1 LGFSGCNGFD
11 FEEKMNQLSS
21 HRLFPLAALLLGVL
35 VLVGLAQTVRFR
47 IDLTEEKRYSLHPS
61 TLKLLEGIDRPLHVD
76 ILLTG
81 EDLPGGMRRLQKSIE
96 ETVRTFNAYSAEP
109 ITVSYFDPLEVTD
122 SLKENFIYTL
132 ADYGI
137 RPTNLFVNQA
147 TGQQEQL
154 IFPGILVSDDTYETG
169 ALILKGER
177 GMSAEQTLNASIEN
191 LEFELAQAIQKLLYP
206 QKSALAMIIG
216 HGELAEDDGFGMVEA
231 LTGRYE
237 VFKVPLEQA
246 KKVEDLSSFA
256 AVFILGPD
264 STYSERELFL
274 LDQYVMRGGNLIVAS
289 EGAGFDLRQLTGA
302 GALALP
308 QENSLDRLLFR
319 YGIRVNKDLIQDL
332 DFGVLPVL
340 GGNFGNQE
348 QLVPLPWPYYFQAG
362 RMYPHPITKG
372 LDQVSFRYSS
382 SLDTVK
388 ADGVRKTPLLF
399 SSERSRIVPLPHLI
413 TLGVFQEPPLESEFE
428 LQYLPL
434 AYLLEGEFTSLFK
447 NRFVPEE
454 FATSQLKNSGNGK
467 VIVVGDASLFQSQL
481 NPSNQEPLP
490 LGEDPL
496 AQATF
501 ANKQFLENM
510 VQYLTDPTGIIATR
524 TKVLQIRPL
533 DKVKVAEEKSMWQ
546 LINVGAPVL
555 FLVLMGGV
563 IGLLRVKRFSRRA

>member
-1 LGFSGCNGFD
+1 
-11 FEEKMNQLSS
+11 MNQLLS
-21 HRLFPLAALLLGVL
+21 HRLFPLAALLLGIL
-35 VLVGLAQTVRFR
+35 VLAGLALTVRFR

-61 TLKLLEGIDRPLHVD
+61 TLQLLEGIDRPLHVD

-81 EDLPGGMRRLQKSIE
+81 EQLPGGMRRLQKSIE
-96 ETVRTFNAYSAEP
+96 ETVRTFNAYSAEN

-122 SLKENFIYTL
+122 SLKEEFIYTL

-137 RPTNLFVNQA
+137 RPTNLFVNKA

-154 IFPGILVSDDTYETG
+154 IFPGILVSEDTYETG

-191 LEFELAQAIQKLLYP
+191 LEFEIAQAIQKLLYP
-206 QKSALAMIIG
+206 QKTALAMIIG

-231 LTGRYE
+231 LNGRYE
-237 VFKVPLEQA
+237 LFKVPMEQA

-264 STYSERELFL
+264 STFSDRELFL
-274 LDQYVMRGGNLIVAS
+274 LDQYVMVGGNLVVAA
-289 EGAGFDLRQLTGA
+289 EGASLDLSQLAGQ

-332 DFGVLPVL
+332 NFGVIPVM

-348 QLVPLPWPYYFQAG
+348 QLVPLPWPYHFQAG
-362 RMYPHPITKG
+362 RMFSHPITKG
-372 LDQVSFRYSS
+372 LDQVNFRYSS

-388 ADGVRKTPLLF
+388 ADGVKKTPLLF
-399 SSERSRIVPLPHLI
+399 SSDRSRILPLPHLI
-413 TLGVFQEPPLESEFE
+413 SLTAFQEPPLESEFA
-428 LQYLPL
+428 LQNLPL

-454 FATSQLKNSGNGK
+454 FAGITVKNSGKGK
-467 VIVVGDASLFQSQL
+467 VLVLGDASVFQSQINL
-481 NPSNQEPLP
+481 SNQEPLP
-490 LGEDPL
+490 LGEDPM
-496 AQATF
+496 AQTTY
-501 ANKQFLENM
+501 ANKQFLENIL
-510 VQYLTDPTGIIATR
+510 QYLTDSEGIIATR

-533 DKVKVAEEKSMWQ
+533 NKVKVAEEKQMWQ
-546 LINVGAPVL
+546 LINLGIPVL
-555 FLVLMGGV
+555 FLGLMGGL
-563 IGLLRVKRFSRRA
+563 IGLLRVKRFSRKG

>member
-1 LGFSGCNGFD
+1 
-11 FEEKMNQLSS
+11 MNQLIS
-21 HRLFPLAALLLGVL
+21 HRLFPLAALLLGIL
-35 VLVGLAQTVRFR
+35 VLVGLAQTIRFR

-81 EDLPGGMRRLQKSIE
+81 EQLPGGMRRLQKSIE
-96 ETVRTFNAYSAEP
+96 ETVRTFNAYSAEN

-122 SLKENFIYTL
+122 SLKEEFIYTL

-206 QKSALAMIIG
+206 EKTALAMIIG

-237 VFKVPLEQA
+237 LFKVPLEQA

-256 AVFILGPD
+256 SIFILGPD
-264 STYSERELFL
+264 TTYSERELFL
-274 LDQYVMRGGNLIVAS
+274 LDQYVMGGGNLIVAA
-289 EGAGFDLRQLTGA
+289 EGVSMDLGQLAGE

-332 DFGVLPVL
+332 NFGVIPVM

-348 QLVPLPWPYYFQAG
+348 QLVPLPWPYHFQAG

-372 LDQVSFRYSS
+372 LDQVNFRYAS

-388 ADGVRKTPLLF
+388 ADGVKKTPLLF
-399 SSERSRIVPLPHLI
+399 TSERSRIMPLPQLLSL
-413 TLGVFQEPPLESEFE
+413 TTFQEPPLESEFG

-454 FATSQLKNSGNGK
+454 FAGIQLKNSGNGK
-467 VIVVGDASLFQSQL
+467 VIVFGDASLFQSQL
-481 NPSNQEPLP
+481 NPANQEPLP

-496 AQATF
+496 AQTTY
-501 ANKQFLENM
+501 ANKQFLENL
-510 VQYLTDPTGIIATR
+510 VQYLTDPEGIIATR

-546 LINVGAPVL
+546 LINLGIPVL
-555 FLVLMGGV
+555 LLGLMGGL
-563 IGLLRVKRFSRRA
+563 IGLLRVKRFSRRG

>member
-1 LGFSGCNGFD
+1 
-11 FEEKMNQLSS
+11 MNQLLS
-21 HRLFPLAALLLGVL
+21 HRLFPLVALLLGIL
-35 VLVGLAQTVRFR
+35 VLVGLALTVRFR

-81 EDLPGGMRRLQKSIE
+81 EQLPGGMRRLQKSIE
-96 ETVRTFNAYSAEP
+96 ETVRTFNAYSAEN

-122 SLKENFIYTL
+122 SLKEEFIYTL

-137 RPTNLFVNQA
+137 RPTNLFVNKA

-191 LEFELAQAIQKLLYP
+191 LEFEIAQAIQKLLYP
-206 QKSALAMIIG
+206 QKTALAMIIG

-231 LTGRYE
+231 LNGRYE
-237 VFKVPLEQA
+237 LFKVPMEQA

-264 STYSERELFL
+264 STFSDRELFL
-274 LDQYVMRGGNLIVAS
+274 LDQYVMGGGNLVVAS
-289 EGAGFDLRQLTGA
+289 EGASLDLSQLAGQ

-332 DFGVLPVL
+332 NFGVIPVM

-348 QLVPLPWPYYFQAG
+348 QLVPLPWPYHFQAG
-362 RMYPHPITKG
+362 RMFSHPITKG
-372 LDQVSFRYSS
+372 LDQVNFRYSS

-388 ADGVRKTPLLF
+388 ADGVKKTPLLF
-399 SSERSRIVPLPHLI
+399 SSDRSRILPLPHLI
-413 TLGVFQEPPLESEFE
+413 SLTAFQEPPLESEFA
-428 LQYLPL
+428 LQNLPL

-454 FATSQLKNSGNGK
+454 FAGIMVKSSGKGK
-467 VIVVGDASLFQSQL
+467 VLVLGDASVFQSQINL
-481 NPSNQEPLP
+481 SDQEPLP

-496 AQATF
+496 AQTTY
-501 ANKQFLENM
+501 ANKQFLENIL
-510 VQYLTDPTGIIATR
+510 QYLTDPEGIIATR

-533 DKVKVAEEKSMWQ
+533 NKVKVAEEKQMWQ
-546 LINVGAPVL
+546 LINLGIPVL
-555 FLVLMGGV
+555 FLGLMGGL
-563 IGLLRVKRFSRRA
+563 IGLLRVKRFSRKG

>member
-1 LGFSGCNGFD
+1 
-11 FEEKMNQLSS
+11 MNLLLS
-21 HRLFPLAALLLGVL
+21 HRLFPLVALLLGIL
-35 VLVGLAQTVRFR
+35 VLAGLALTVRFR

-61 TLKLLEGIDRPLHVD
+61 TLQLLEGIDRPLHVD

-81 EDLPGGMRRLQKSIE
+81 EQLPGGMRRLQKSIE
-96 ETVRTFNAYSAEP
+96 ETVRTFNAYSAEN

-122 SLKENFIYTL
+122 SLKEEFIYTL

-137 RPTNLFVNQA
+137 RPTNLFVNKA

-191 LEFELAQAIQKLLYP
+191 LEFEIAQAIQKLLYP
-206 QKSALAMIIG
+206 QKTALAMIIG

-231 LTGRYE
+231 LNGRYE
-237 VFKVPLEQA
+237 LFKVPMEQA

-264 STYSERELFL
+264 STFSDRELFL
-274 LDQYVMRGGNLIVAS
+274 LDQYVMGGGNLVVAA
-289 EGAGFDLRQLTGA
+289 EGASLDLSQLAGD

-332 DFGVLPVL
+332 NFGVIPVM

-362 RMYPHPITKG
+362 HMYSHPITKG
-372 LDQVSFRYSS
+372 LDQVNFRYSS

-388 ADGVRKTPLLF
+388 ADGVKKTPLLF
-399 SSERSRIVPLPHLI
+399 SSDRSRILPLPHLI
-413 TLGVFQEPPLESEFE
+413 SLTAFQEPPLESEFA
-428 LQYLPL
+428 LQNLPL

-454 FATSQLKNSGNGK
+454 FAGITVKNSGKGK
-467 VIVVGDASLFQSQL
+467 VLVLGDASVFQSQINL
-481 NPSNQEPLP
+481 SDQEPLP

-496 AQATF
+496 AQTTY
-501 ANKQFLENM
+501 ANKQFLENIL
-510 VQYLTDPTGIIATR
+510 QYLTDPEGIIATR

-533 DKVKVAEEKSMWQ
+533 NKVKVAEEKQMWQ
-546 LINVGAPVL
+546 LINLGIPVL
-555 FLVLMGGV
+555 FLGLMGGL
-563 IGLLRVKRFSRRA
+563 IGLLRVKRFSRKG

>member
-1 LGFSGCNGFD
+1 LGISWGNGLD
-11 FEEKMNQLSS
+11 FKEEMNQVLS
-21 HRLFPLAALLLGVL
+21 HRLFPLAALLLGIL
-35 VLVGLAQTVRFR
+35 VLAGLALTVRFR

-61 TLKLLEGIDRPLHVD
+61 TLQLLEGIDRPLHVD

-81 EDLPGGMRRLQKSIE
+81 EQLPGGMRRLQKSIE
-96 ETVRTFNAYSAEP
+96 ETVRTFNAYSAEN

-122 SLKENFIYTL
+122 SLKEAFIYTL

-137 RPTNLFVNQA
+137 RPTNLFVNKA

-191 LEFELAQAIQKLLYP
+191 LEFEIAQAIQKLLYP
-206 QKSALAMIIG
+206 QKTALAMIIG

-231 LTGRYE
+231 LNGRYE
-237 VFKVPLEQA
+237 LFKVPMEQA

-264 STYSERELFL
+264 STFSDRELFL
-274 LDQYVMRGGNLIVAS
+274 LDQYVMGGGNLVIAA
-289 EGAGFDLRQLTGA
+289 EGASLDLSQLAGQ

-319 YGIRVNKDLIQDL
+319 YGIRVNKNLIQDL
-332 DFGVLPVL
+332 NFGVIPVM

-348 QLVPLPWPYYFQAG
+348 QLVPLPWPYHFQAG
-362 RMYPHPITKG
+362 RMYLHPITKG
-372 LDQVSFRYSS
+372 LDQVSFRYAS

-388 ADGVRKTPLLF
+388 ADGVKKTPLLF
-399 SSERSRIVPLPHLI
+399 SSDRSRILSLPHLI
-413 TLGVFQEPPLESEFE
+413 SLTAFQEPPLESEFA
-428 LQYLPL
+428 LQNLPL

-454 FATSQLKNSGNGK
+454 FAGIAVKNSGKGK
-467 VIVVGDASLFQSQL
+467 VLVLGDASVFQSQINL
-481 NPSNQEPLP
+481 SDQEPLP

-496 AQATF
+496 AQTTY
-501 ANKQFLENM
+501 ANKQFLENIL
-510 VQYLTDPTGIIATR
+510 QYLTDPEGIIATR

-533 DKVKVAEEKSMWQ
+533 NKVKVAEEKQMWQ
-546 LINVGAPVL
+546 LINLGIPVL
-555 FLVLMGGV
+555 FLGLMGGL
-563 IGLLRVKRFSRRA
+563 IGLLRVKRFSRKG

>member
-1 LGFSGCNGFD
+1 
-11 FEEKMNQLSS
+11 MNQLLS
-21 HRLFPLAALLLGVL
+21 HRLFPLAALLLGIL
-35 VLVGLAQTVRFR
+35 VLVGLALTVRFR

-61 TLKLLEGIDRPLHVD
+61 TLQLLEGIDRPLHVD

-81 EDLPGGMRRLQKSIE
+81 EQLPGGMRRLQKSIE
-96 ETVRTFNAYSAEP
+96 ETVRTFNAYSAEN

-122 SLKENFIYTL
+122 SLKEEFIYTL

-137 RPTNLFVNQA
+137 RPTNLFVNKA

-191 LEFELAQAIQKLLYP
+191 LEFEIAQAIQKLLYP
-206 QKSALAMIIG
+206 QKTALAMIIG

-231 LTGRYE
+231 LNGRYE
-237 VFKVPLEQA
+237 LFKVPMEQA

-264 STYSERELFL
+264 STFSDRELFL
-274 LDQYVMRGGNLIVAS
+274 LDQYVMGGGNLVVAS
-289 EGAGFDLRQLTGA
+289 EGANLDLSQLAGE

-319 YGIRVNKDLIQDL
+319 YGIRINKDLIQDL
-332 DFGVLPVL
+332 NFGLIPVM

-348 QLVPLPWPYYFQAG
+348 QLVPLPWPYHFQAG

-372 LDQVSFRYSS
+372 LDQVNFRYSS

-388 ADGVRKTPLLF
+388 ADGVKKTPLVF
-399 SSERSRIVPLPHLI
+399 SSDRSRILPLPHLVSL
-413 TLGVFQEPPLESEFE
+413 TAFQEAPLESEFA
-428 LQYLPL
+428 LQNLPL
-434 AYLLEGEFTSLFK
+434 GYLLEGEFTSLFK

-454 FATSQLKNSGNGK
+454 FAGESVKNNGK
-467 VIVVGDASLFQSQL
+467 GKVLVFGDASVFQSQINL
-481 NPSNQEPLP
+481 LDQEPLP
-490 LGEDPL
+490 LGEDPM
-496 AQATF
+496 AQTTY
-501 ANKQFLENM
+501 ANKQFLENIL
-510 VQYLTDPTGIIATR
+510 QYLTDPEGIIATR

-533 DKVKVAEEKSMWQ
+533 NKVKVAEEKQMWQ
-546 LINVGAPVL
+546 LINLGIPVL
-555 FLVLMGGV
+555 FLGLMGGL
-563 IGLLRVKRFSRRA
+563 IGLLRVKRFSRKG

>member
-1 LGFSGCNGFD
+1 M
-11 FEEKMNQLSS
+11 KRLSS
-21 HRLFPLAALLLGVL
+21 HRLFPLAALLLGIL
-35 VLVGLAQTVRFR
+35 VLVGLAQTIRFR

-61 TLKLLEGIDRPLHVD
+61 TLKLLEGIDRPLQVD

-96 ETVRTFNAYSAEP
+96 ETVRTFNAYSAEN

-122 SLKENFIYTL
+122 SLKEEFIYTL

-147 TGQQEQL
+147 MGQQEQL

-206 QKSALAMIIG
+206 EKTALAMIIG

-231 LTGRYE
+231 LNGRYE
-237 VFKVPLEQA
+237 LFKVPLEQA
-246 KKVEDLSSFA
+246 KKMEDLSSFA
-256 AVFILGPD
+256 AIFILGAD

-274 LDQYVMRGGNLIVAS
+274 LDQYVMGGGNLIVAA
-289 EGAGFDLRQLTGA
+289 EGASLDLGQLAGE

-308 QENSLDRLLFR
+308 QENSLNRLLFR

-332 DFGVLPVL
+332 NFGVIPVM

-348 QLVPLPWPYYFQAG
+348 QLVPLPWLYYFQAG

-372 LDQVSFRYSS
+372 LDQVNFRYAS

-388 ADGVRKTPLLF
+388 ADGVKKTPLLF
-399 SSERSRIVPLPHLI
+399 TSERSRIVPLPHLI
-413 TLGVFQEPPLESEFE
+413 SLGAFQEPPLESEFG
-428 LQYLPL
+428 LQYLPM

-454 FATSQLKNSGNGK
+454 FVGIQLKNSGSGK
-467 VIVVGDASLFQSQL
+467 VIVLGDASLFQSQL
-481 NPSNQEPLP
+481 NPANQEPLP

-496 AQATF
+496 AQTTY
-501 ANKQFLENM
+501 ANKQFLENL
-510 VQYLTDPTGIIATR
+510 VQYLSDPEGIIATR

-546 LINVGAPVL
+546 LINLGIPVL
-555 FLVLMGGV
+555 FLGLMGGL
-563 IGLLRVKRFSRRA
+563 IGLLRVKRFSRRG

>member
-1 LGFSGCNGFD
+1 
-11 FEEKMNQLSS
+11 MNQLLS
-21 HRLFPLAALLLGVL
+21 HRLLPLAVLLFGIL
-35 VLVGLAQTVRFR
+35 VLIGLALTVRFR

-61 TLKLLEGIDRPLHVD
+61 TLQLLEGIDRPLHVD

-81 EDLPGGMRRLQKSIE
+81 EQLPGGMRRLQKSIE
-96 ETVRTFNAYSAEP
+96 ETVRTFNAYSAEN

-122 SLKENFIYTL
+122 SLKEEFIYTL

-137 RPTNLFVNQA
+137 RPTNLFVNKA

-154 IFPGILVSDDTYETG
+154 IFPGILVSDETYETG

-191 LEFELAQAIQKLLYP
+191 LEFEIAQAIQKLLYP
-206 QKSALAMIIG
+206 QKTALAMIIG

-231 LTGRYE
+231 LNDRYQL
-237 VFKVPLEQA
+237 FKVPMEQA

-264 STYSERELFL
+264 STFSDRELFL
-274 LDQYVMRGGNLIVAS
+274 LDQYVMGGGNLVVAS
-289 EGAGFDLRQLTGA
+289 EGVILDLSQLAGE

-332 DFGVLPVL
+332 NFGVIPVM

-348 QLVPLPWPYYFQAG
+348 QLVPLPWPYHFQAG

-372 LDQVSFRYSS
+372 LDQVSFRYAS

-388 ADGVRKTPLLF
+388 ADGVKKTPLLF
-399 SSERSRIVPLPHLI
+399 SSDRSRILPLPHLI
-413 TLGVFQEPPLESEFE
+413 SLTAFQEPPLESEFA
-428 LQYLPL
+428 LQNLPL

-454 FATSQLKNSGNGK
+454 FAGIAVKNSGKGK
-467 VIVVGDASLFQSQL
+467 VLVLGDASVFQSQINL
-481 NPSNQEPLP
+481 SDQEPLP

-496 AQATF
+496 AQTTY
-501 ANKQFLENM
+501 ANKQFLENIL
-510 VQYLTDPTGIIATR
+510 QYLTDPEGIIATR
-524 TKVLQIRPL
+524 TKVFQIRPL
-533 DKVKVAEEKSMWQ
+533 NKVKVAEEKQMWQ
-546 LINVGAPVL
+546 LINLGIPVL
-555 FLVLMGGV
+555 FLGLMGGL
-563 IGLLRVKRFSRRA
+563 IGLLRVKRFSRKG

>member
-1 LGFSGCNGFD
+1 LGISRCNGFD

-21 HRLFPLAALLLGVL
+21 HRLFPLAALFLGVL

-76 ILLTG
+76 VLLTG

-96 ETVRTFNAYSAEP
+96 ETVRTFNAYSAEN

-122 SLKENFIYTL
+122 SLKEDFIYTL

-289 EGAGFDLRQLTGA
+289 EGAGFDLRQLAGA

-308 QENSLDRLLFR
+308 QENTLDRLLFR

-332 DFGVLPVL
+332 DFGVLPVM

-413 TLGVFQEPPLESEFE
+413 TLGAFQEPPLESEFG

-510 VQYLTDPTGIIATR
+510 VQYLTDPEGIIATR

-533 DKVKVAEEKSMWQ
+533 DKVKVADEKSMWQ
-546 LINVGAPVL
+546 LINVGVPVL

>member
-1 LGFSGCNGFD
+1 
-11 FEEKMNQLSS
+11 
-21 HRLFPLAALLLGVL
+21 
-35 VLVGLAQTVRFR
+35 
-47 IDLTEEKRYSLHPS
+47 
-61 TLKLLEGIDRPLHVD
+61 
-76 ILLTG
+76 
-81 EDLPGGMRRLQKSIE
+81 
-96 ETVRTFNAYSAEP
+96 
-109 ITVSYFDPLEVTD
+109 LEVTD
-122 SLKENFIYTL
+122 SLKEEFIYTL

-169 ALILKGER
+169 ALVLKGER

-206 QKSALAMIIG
+206 EKTALAMIIG

-237 VFKVPLEQA
+237 LFKVPLEQA

-256 AVFILGPD
+256 SIFILGPD
-264 STYSERELFL
+264 TTYSERELFL
-274 LDQYVMRGGNLIVAS
+274 LDQYVMGGGNLIVAA
-289 EGAGFDLRQLTGA
+289 EGVSMDLGQLAGE

-332 DFGVLPVL
+332 NFGVIPVM

-348 QLVPLPWPYYFQAG
+348 QLVPLPWPYHFQAG

-372 LDQVSFRYSS
+372 LDQVNFRYAS

-388 ADGVRKTPLLF
+388 ADGVKKTPLLF
-399 SSERSRIVPLPHLI
+399 TSERSRIVPLPHLLS
-413 TLGVFQEPPLESEFE
+413 LGAFQEPPLESEFS
-428 LQYLPL
+428 LQYLPM

-454 FATSQLKNSGNGK
+454 FAGIQLKNSGNGK
-467 VIVVGDASLFQSQL
+467 VIVFGDASLFQSQL
-481 NPSNQEPLP
+481 NPANQEPLP

-496 AQATF
+496 AQATY
-501 ANKQFLENM
+501 ANKQFLENL
-510 VQYLTDPTGIIATR
+510 VQYLTDPEGIIATR

-546 LINVGAPVL
+546 LINLGIPVL
-555 FLVLMGGV
+555 LLGLMGGL
-563 IGLLRVKRFSRRA
+563 IGLLRVKRFSRRG

>member
-1 LGFSGCNGFD
+1 MKRL
-11 FEEKMNQLSS
+11 LS
-21 HRLFPLAALLLGVL
+21 HRLFPLATLLLGVL
-35 VLVGLAQTVRFR
+35 VLVGLALTVRFR

-61 TLKLLEGIDRPLHVD
+61 TLQLLEGIDRPLHVD

-81 EDLPGGMRRLQKSIE
+81 EQLPGGMRRLQKSIE
-96 ETVRTFNAYSAEP
+96 ETVRTFNAYSAEN

-122 SLKENFIYTL
+122 SLKEEFIYTL

-137 RPTNLFVNQA
+137 RPTNLFVNKA

-191 LEFELAQAIQKLLYP
+191 LEFEIAQAIQKLLYP
-206 QKSALAMIIG
+206 QKTALAMIIG

-231 LTGRYE
+231 LNGRYE
-237 VFKVPLEQA
+237 LFKVPMEQA

-264 STYSERELFL
+264 STYSDRELFL
-274 LDQYVMRGGNLIVAS
+274 LDQYVMGGGNLVVAA
-289 EGAGFDLRQLTGA
+289 EGANLDLSQLAGE

-332 DFGVLPVL
+332 NFGVMPVM
-340 GGNFGNQE
+340 GGNFGNQK
-348 QLVPLPWPYYFQAG
+348 QLVPLPWPYHFQAG
-362 RMYPHPITKG
+362 RMFSHPITKG
-372 LDQVSFRYSS
+372 LDQVNFRYAS

-388 ADGVRKTPLLF
+388 ADGVKKTPLLF
-399 SSERSRIVPLPHLI
+399 SSNRSRILSLPHLI
-413 TLGVFQEPPLESEFE
+413 SLTAFQEPPLESEFS
-428 LQYLPL
+428 LQNLPL

-454 FATSQLKNSGNGK
+454 FAGSAVKNSGKGK
-467 VIVVGDASLFQSQL
+467 VLVLGDASVFQSQV
-481 NPSNQEPLP
+481 NPVNQKPLP
-490 LGEDPL
+490 LGEDPM
-496 AQATF
+496 AKTSY
-501 ANKQFLENM
+501 ANKQFLENLL
-510 VQYLTDPTGIIATR
+510 QYLGDPDGIIATR

-533 DKVKVAEEKSMWQ
+533 NKVKVSEEKQMWQ
-546 LINVGAPVL
+546 LINLGIPVL
-555 FLVLMGGV
+555 FLGLMGGL
-563 IGLLRVKRFSRRA
+563 IGLLRVKRFSRKG

>member
-1 LGFSGCNGFD
+1 M
-11 FEEKMNQLSS
+11 KRLSS
-21 HRLFPLAALLLGVL
+21 HRLFPLAAQLLGIL
-35 VLVGLAQTVRFR
+35 VLVGLAQTIRFR

-96 ETVRTFNAYSAEP
+96 ETVRTFNAYSAEN

-122 SLKENFIYTL
+122 SLKEEFIYTL

-147 TGQQEQL
+147 MGQQEQL

-206 QKSALAMIIG
+206 EKTALAMIIG

-231 LTGRYE
+231 LNGRYE
-237 VFKVPLEQA
+237 LFKVPLEQA

-256 AVFILGPD
+256 AIFILGAD

-274 LDQYVMRGGNLIVAS
+274 LDQYVMGGGNLIVAA
-289 EGAGFDLRQLTGA
+289 EGASLDLGQLAGE

-332 DFGVLPVL
+332 NFGVIPVM

-348 QLVPLPWPYYFQAG
+348 QLVPLPWLYYFQAG

-372 LDQVSFRYSS
+372 LDQVNFRYAS

-388 ADGVRKTPLLF
+388 ADGVKKTPLLF
-399 SSERSRIVPLPHLI
+399 TSERSRIVPLPHLI
-413 TLGVFQEPPLESEFE
+413 SLGAFQEPPLESEFG
-428 LQYLPL
+428 LQYLPM

-454 FATSQLKNSGNGK
+454 FVGIQLKNSGSGK
-467 VIVVGDASLFQSQL
+467 VIVLGDASLFQSQL
-481 NPSNQEPLP
+481 NPANQEPLP

-496 AQATF
+496 AQTTY
-501 ANKQFLENM
+501 ANKQFLENL
-510 VQYLTDPTGIIATR
+510 VQYLSDPEGIIATR

-546 LINVGAPVL
+546 LINLGIPVL
-555 FLVLMGGV
+555 FLGLMGGL
-563 IGLLRVKRFSRRA
+563 IGLLRVKRFSRRG

>member
-1 LGFSGCNGFD
+1 
-11 FEEKMNQLSS
+11 MNQLLS
-21 HRLFPLAALLLGVL
+21 HRLFPLAALLLGIL
-35 VLVGLAQTVRFR
+35 VLVGLALTVRFR

-61 TLKLLEGIDRPLHVD
+61 TLQLLEGIDRPLHVD

-81 EDLPGGMRRLQKSIE
+81 EQLPGGMRRLQKSIE
-96 ETVRTFNAYSAEP
+96 ETVRTFNAYSAEN

-122 SLKENFIYTL
+122 SLKEEFIYTL

-137 RPTNLFVNQA
+137 RPTNLFVNKA

-191 LEFELAQAIQKLLYP
+191 LEFEIAQAIQKLLYP
-206 QKSALAMIIG
+206 QKTALAMIIG

-231 LTGRYE
+231 LNGRYE
-237 VFKVPLEQA
+237 LFKVPMEQA

-264 STYSERELFL
+264 STFSDRELFL
-274 LDQYVMRGGNLIVAS
+274 LDQYVMGGGNLVVAA
-289 EGAGFDLRQLTGA
+289 EGASLDLSQLAGD

-332 DFGVLPVL
+332 NFGVIPVM

-362 RMYPHPITKG
+362 RMFSHPITKG
-372 LDQVSFRYSS
+372 LDQVNFRYSS

-388 ADGVRKTPLLF
+388 ADGVKKTPLLF
-399 SSERSRIVPLPHLI
+399 SSDRSRILPLPHLVSL
-413 TLGVFQEPPLESEFE
+413 TAFQEPPLESEFA
-428 LQYLPL
+428 LQNLPL

-454 FATSQLKNSGNGK
+454 FAGGSVKNSGKGK
-467 VIVVGDASLFQSQL
+467 VLVLGDASVFQSQINL
-481 NPSNQEPLP
+481 SNQEPLP
-490 LGEDPL
+490 LGEDPM
-496 AQATF
+496 AQTTY
-501 ANKQFLENM
+501 ANKQFLENIL
-510 VQYLTDPTGIIATR
+510 QYLTDPEGIIATR

-533 DKVKVAEEKSMWQ
+533 NKAKVAEEKQMWQ
-546 LINVGAPVL
+546 LINLGIPVL
-555 FLVLMGGV
+555 FLGLMGGL
-563 IGLLRVKRFSRRA
+563 IGLLRVKRFSRKG

>member
-1 LGFSGCNGFD
+1 
-11 FEEKMNQLSS
+11 MNQLIS
-21 HRLFPLAALLLGVL
+21 HRLFPLAALLLGIL
-35 VLVGLAQTVRFR
+35 VLVGLAQTIRFR

-81 EDLPGGMRRLQKSIE
+81 EQLPGGMRRLQKSIE
-96 ETVRTFNAYSAEP
+96 ETVRTFNAYSAEN

-122 SLKENFIYTL
+122 SLKEEFIYTL

-206 QKSALAMIIG
+206 EKTALAMIIG

-237 VFKVPLEQA
+237 LFKVPLEQA

-256 AVFILGPD
+256 SIFILGPD
-264 STYSERELFL
+264 TTYSERELFL
-274 LDQYVMRGGNLIVAS
+274 LDQYVMGGGNLIVAA
-289 EGAGFDLRQLTGA
+289 EGVSMDLGQLAGE

-332 DFGVLPVL
+332 NFGVIPVM

-348 QLVPLPWPYYFQAG
+348 QLVPLPWPYHFQAG

-372 LDQVSFRYSS
+372 LDQVNFRYAS

-388 ADGVRKTPLLF
+388 ADGVKKTPLLF
-399 SSERSRIVPLPHLI
+399 TSERSRIMPLPQLLSL
-413 TLGVFQEPPLESEFE
+413 TTFQEPPLESEFG

-454 FATSQLKNSGNGK
+454 FAGIQLKNSGNGK
-467 VIVVGDASLFQSQL
+467 VIVFGDASLFQSQL
-481 NPSNQEPLP
+481 NPANQEPLP

-496 AQATF
+496 AQTTY
-501 ANKQFLENM
+501 ANKQFLENL
-510 VQYLTDPTGIIATR
+510 VQYLTDPEGIIATR

-546 LINVGAPVL
+546 LINLGVPVL
-555 FLVLMGGV
+555 LLGLMGGL
-563 IGLLRVKRFSRRA
+563 IGLLRVKRFSRRG

>member
-1 LGFSGCNGFD
+1 
-11 FEEKMNQLSS
+11 MNQLLS
-21 HRLFPLAALLLGVL
+21 HRLFPLAALLLGIL
-35 VLVGLAQTVRFR
+35 VLVGLALTVRFR

-61 TLKLLEGIDRPLHVD
+61 TLQLLEGIDRPLHVD

-81 EDLPGGMRRLQKSIE
+81 EQLPGGMRRLQKSIE
-96 ETVRTFNAYSAEP
+96 ETVRTFNAYSAEN

-122 SLKENFIYTL
+122 SLKEEFIYTL

-137 RPTNLFVNQA
+137 RPTNLFVNKA

-191 LEFELAQAIQKLLYP
+191 LEFEIAQAIQKLLYP
-206 QKSALAMIIG
+206 QKTALAMIIG

-231 LTGRYE
+231 LNGRYE
-237 VFKVPLEQA
+237 LFKVPMEQA

-264 STYSERELFL
+264 STFSDRELFL
-274 LDQYVMRGGNLIVAS
+274 LDQYVMGGGNLVVAA
-289 EGAGFDLRQLTGA
+289 EGASLDLSQLAGD

-332 DFGVLPVL
+332 NFGVIPVM

-348 QLVPLPWPYYFQAG
+348 QLVPLPWPYHFQAG
-362 RMYPHPITKG
+362 RMFSHPITKG
-372 LDQVSFRYSS
+372 LDQVNFRYSS

-388 ADGVRKTPLLF
+388 ADGVKKTPLLF
-399 SSERSRIVPLPHLI
+399 SSDRSRILPLPHLVSL
-413 TLGVFQEPPLESEFE
+413 TAFQEPPLESEFS
-428 LQYLPL
+428 LQNLPL

-454 FATSQLKNSGNGK
+454 FAGITVKNSGKGK
-467 VIVVGDASLFQSQL
+467 VLVLGDASVFQSQINL
-481 NPSNQEPLP
+481 SNQEPLP
-490 LGEDPL
+490 LGEDPM
-496 AQATF
+496 AQTTY
-501 ANKQFLENM
+501 ANKQFLENIL
-510 VQYLTDPTGIIATR
+510 QYLTDSEGIIATR

-533 DKVKVAEEKSMWQ
+533 NKVKVAEEKQMWQ
-546 LINVGAPVL
+546 LINLGIPVL
-555 FLVLMGGV
+555 FLGLMGGL
-563 IGLLRVKRFSRRA
+563 IGLLRVKRFSRKG

>member
-1 LGFSGCNGFD
+1 
-11 FEEKMNQLSS
+11 MNQLLS
-21 HRLFPLAALLLGVL
+21 HRLFPLVALLLGIL
-35 VLVGLAQTVRFR
+35 VLVGLALTVRFR

-81 EDLPGGMRRLQKSIE
+81 EQLPGGMRRLQKSIE
-96 ETVRTFNAYSAEP
+96 ETVRTFNAYSAEN

-122 SLKENFIYTL
+122 SLKEAFIYTL

-137 RPTNLFVNQA
+137 RPTNLFVNKA

-191 LEFELAQAIQKLLYP
+191 LEFEIAQAIQKLLYP
-206 QKSALAMIIG
+206 QKTALAMIIG

-231 LTGRYE
+231 LNGRYE
-237 VFKVPLEQA
+237 LFKVPMEQA

-264 STYSERELFL
+264 STFSDRELFL
-274 LDQYVMRGGNLIVAS
+274 LDQYVMGGGNLVVAA
-289 EGAGFDLRQLTGA
+289 EGASLDLSQLAGE

-332 DFGVLPVL
+332 NFGVIPVM

-348 QLVPLPWPYYFQAG
+348 QLVPLPWPYHFQAG
-362 RMYPHPITKG
+362 RMYSHPITKG
-372 LDQVSFRYSS
+372 LDQVNFRYSS

-388 ADGVRKTPLLF
+388 ADGVKKTPLLF
-399 SSERSRIVPLPHLI
+399 SSDRSRILPLPHLI
-413 TLGVFQEPPLESEFE
+413 SLTAFQEPPLESEFA
-428 LQYLPL
+428 LQNLPL

-454 FATSQLKNSGNGK
+454 FAGITVKNSGKGK
-467 VIVVGDASLFQSQL
+467 VLVLGDASVFQSQINL
-481 NPSNQEPLP
+481 SNQEPLP
-490 LGEDPL
+490 LGEDPM
-496 AQATF
+496 AQTTY
-501 ANKQFLENM
+501 ANKQFLENIL
-510 VQYLTDPTGIIATR
+510 QYLTDPEGIIATR

-533 DKVKVAEEKSMWQ
+533 NKVKVAEEKQMWQ
-546 LINVGAPVL
+546 LINLGIPVL
-555 FLVLMGGV
+555 FLGLMGGL
-563 IGLLRVKRFSRRA
+563 IGLLRVKRFSRKG

>member
-1 LGFSGCNGFD
+1 
-11 FEEKMNQLSS
+11 MNRLNS
-21 HRLFPLAALLLGVL
+21 HRLFPLAALLLGIL
-35 VLVGLAQTVRFR
+35 VLVGLAQTIRFR

-96 ETVRTFNAYSAEP
+96 ETVRTFNAYSAEN

-122 SLKENFIYTL
+122 SLKEDFIYTL

-231 LTGRYE
+231 LNGRYE
-237 VFKVPLEQA
+237 LFKVPLEQA
-246 KKVEDLSSFA
+246 KKVEDLNSFA

-274 LDQYVMRGGNLIVAS
+274 LDQYVMGGGNLIVAA
-289 EGAGFDLRQLTGA
+289 EGTSLDLRQLAGA

-332 DFGVLPVL
+332 DFGVIPVM

-372 LDQVSFRYSS
+372 LDQVSFRYTS

-399 SSERSRIVPLPHLI
+399 SSERSRIVSLPHLI
-413 TLGVFQEPPLESEFE
+413 SLGSFQEPPLESEFG

-454 FATSQLKNSGNGK
+454 FAGIQLKNSGRGK
-467 VIVVGDASLFQSQL
+467 VIVLGDASLFQSQL
-481 NPSNQEPLP
+481 NPATQEPLP

-496 AQATF
+496 AQATY
-501 ANKQFLENM
+501 ANKQFLENL
-510 VQYLTDPTGIIATR
+510 VQYLTDPEGIIATR

-533 DKVKVAEEKSMWQ
+533 DKLKVAEEKSMWQ

-563 IGLLRVKRFSRRA
+563 IGLLRVKRFSRRG

>member
-1 LGFSGCNGFD
+1 
-11 FEEKMNQLSS
+11 MNQLLS
-21 HRLFPLAALLLGVL
+21 HRLFPLAALLLGIL
-35 VLVGLAQTVRFR
+35 VLVGLALTVRFR

-81 EDLPGGMRRLQKSIE
+81 EQLPGGMRRLQKSIE
-96 ETVRTFNAYSAEP
+96 ETVRTFNAYSAEN

-122 SLKENFIYTL
+122 SLKEEFIYTL

-137 RPTNLFVNQA
+137 RPTNLFVNKA

-191 LEFELAQAIQKLLYP
+191 LEFEIAQAIQKLLYP
-206 QKSALAMIIG
+206 QKTALAMIIG

-231 LTGRYE
+231 LNGRYE
-237 VFKVPLEQA
+237 LFKVPMEQA

-264 STYSERELFL
+264 STFSDRELFL
-274 LDQYVMRGGNLIVAS
+274 LDQYVMGGGNLVVAA
-289 EGAGFDLRQLTGA
+289 EGANLDLSQLAGD

-332 DFGVLPVL
+332 NFGVIPVM

-348 QLVPLPWPYYFQAG
+348 QLVPLPWPYHFQAG
-362 RMYPHPITKG
+362 RMYSHPITKG
-372 LDQVSFRYSS
+372 LDQVNFRYSS

-388 ADGVRKTPLLF
+388 ADGVKKTPLLF
-399 SSERSRIVPLPHLI
+399 SSDRSRILPLPHLVSL
-413 TLGVFQEPPLESEFE
+413 TAFQEPPLESEFA
-428 LQYLPL
+428 LQNLPL

-454 FATSQLKNSGNGK
+454 FAGITVKNSGKGK
-467 VIVVGDASLFQSQL
+467 VLVLGDASVFQSQINL
-481 NPSNQEPLP
+481 SDQEPLP

-496 AQATF
+496 AQTTY
-501 ANKQFLENM
+501 ANKQFLENIL
-510 VQYLTDPTGIIATR
+510 QYLTDPEGIIATR

-533 DKVKVAEEKSMWQ
+533 NKVKVAEEKQMWQ
-546 LINVGAPVL
+546 LINLGIPVL
-555 FLVLMGGV
+555 FLGLMGGL
-563 IGLLRVKRFSRRA
+563 IGLLRVKRFSRKG

>member
-1 LGFSGCNGFD
+1 
-11 FEEKMNQLSS
+11 MNQLSS
-21 HRLFPLAALLLGVL
+21 HRLFPLAALFLGVL

-96 ETVRTFNAYSAEP
+96 ETVRTFNAYSAEN

-122 SLKENFIYTL
+122 SLKEDFIYTL

-289 EGAGFDLRQLTGA
+289 EGAGFDLRQLAGA

-332 DFGVLPVL
+332 DFGVIPVM

-413 TLGVFQEPPLESEFE
+413 TLGAFQEPPLESEFG

-434 AYLLEGEFTSLFK
+434 AYLLEGEFASLFK

-510 VQYLTDPTGIIATR
+510 VQYLTDPEGIIATR

-563 IGLLRVKRFSRRA
+563 IGLLRVKRFSRRT

>member
-1 LGFSGCNGFD
+1 LGISWGNGFD
-11 FEEKMNQLSS
+11 FEEKMNQLIS
-21 HRLFPLAALLLGVL
+21 HRLFPLAALLLGIL
-35 VLVGLAQTVRFR
+35 VLVGLAQTIRFR

-81 EDLPGGMRRLQKSIE
+81 EQLPGGMRRLQKSIE
-96 ETVRTFNAYSAEP
+96 ETVRTFNAYSAEN

-122 SLKENFIYTL
+122 SLKEEFIYTL

-206 QKSALAMIIG
+206 EKTALAMIIG

-237 VFKVPLEQA
+237 LFKVPLEQA

-256 AVFILGPD
+256 SIFILGPD
-264 STYSERELFL
+264 TTYSERELFL
-274 LDQYVMRGGNLIVAS
+274 LDQYVMGGGNLIVAA
-289 EGAGFDLRQLTGA
+289 EGVSMDLGQLAGE

-332 DFGVLPVL
+332 NFGVIPVM

-348 QLVPLPWPYYFQAG
+348 QLVPLPWPYHFQAG

-372 LDQVSFRYSS
+372 LDQVNFRYAS

-388 ADGVRKTPLLF
+388 ADGVKKTPLLF
-399 SSERSRIVPLPHLI
+399 TSERSRIMPLPQLLSL
-413 TLGVFQEPPLESEFE
+413 TTFQEPPLESEFG
-428 LQYLPL
+428 LQYLPM

-454 FATSQLKNSGNGK
+454 FAGIQLKNSGNGK
-467 VIVVGDASLFQSQL
+467 VIVFGDASLFQSQL
-481 NPSNQEPLP
+481 NPANQEPLP

-496 AQATF
+496 AQTTY
-501 ANKQFLENM
+501 ANKQFLENL
-510 VQYLTDPTGIIATR
+510 VQYLTDPEGIIATR

-546 LINVGAPVL
+546 LINLGVPVL
-555 FLVLMGGV
+555 LLGLMGGL
-563 IGLLRVKRFSRRA
+563 IGLLRVKRFSRRG

>member
-289 EGAGFDLRQLTGA
+289 EGAGFDLRQLAGA

-332 DFGVLPVL
+332 DFGVLPVM

-413 TLGVFQEPPLESEFE
+413 TLGAFQEPPLESEFE

-510 VQYLTDPTGIIATR
+510 VQYLTDPEGIIATR

-533 DKVKVAEEKSMWQ
+533 DKVKVADEKSMWQ
-546 LINVGAPVL
+546 LINVGVPVL

>member
-1 LGFSGCNGFD
+1 
-11 FEEKMNQLSS
+11 MNQLLS
-21 HRLFPLAALLLGVL
+21 HRLFPLAALLLGIL
-35 VLVGLAQTVRFR
+35 VLVGLALTVRFR

-61 TLKLLEGIDRPLHVD
+61 TLQLLEGIDRPLHVD

-81 EDLPGGMRRLQKSIE
+81 EQLPGGMRRLQKSIE
-96 ETVRTFNAYSAEP
+96 ETVRTFNAYSAEN

-122 SLKENFIYTL
+122 SLKEEFIYTL

-137 RPTNLFVNQA
+137 RPTNLFVNKA

-191 LEFELAQAIQKLLYP
+191 LEFELSQAIQKLLYP
-206 QKSALAMIIG
+206 QKTALAMIIG

-231 LTGRYE
+231 LNGRYE
-237 VFKVPLEQA
+237 LFKVPMEQA

-264 STYSERELFL
+264 STFSDRELFL
-274 LDQYVMRGGNLIVAS
+274 LDQYVMGGGNLVVAA
-289 EGAGFDLRQLTGA
+289 EGASLDLSQLAGQ

-332 DFGVLPVL
+332 NFGVIPVM

-348 QLVPLPWPYYFQAG
+348 QLVPLPWPYHFQAG
-362 RMYPHPITKG
+362 RMFSHPITKG
-372 LDQVSFRYSS
+372 LDQVNFRYSS

-388 ADGVRKTPLLF
+388 ADGVKKTPLLF
-399 SSERSRIVPLPHLI
+399 SSDRSRILPLPHLI
-413 TLGVFQEPPLESEFE
+413 SLTAFQEPPLESEFA
-428 LQYLPL
+428 LQNLPL

-454 FATSQLKNSGNGK
+454 FAGITVKNSGKGK
-467 VIVVGDASLFQSQL
+467 VLVLGDASVFQSQINL
-481 NPSNQEPLP
+481 SDQEPLP
-490 LGEDPL
+490 LGEDPM
-496 AQATF
+496 AQTTY
-501 ANKQFLENM
+501 ANKQFLENIL
-510 VQYLTDPTGIIATR
+510 QYLTDPEGIIATR

-533 DKVKVAEEKSMWQ
+533 NKVKVAEEKQMWQ
-546 LINVGAPVL
+546 LINLGIPVL
-555 FLVLMGGV
+555 FLGLMGGL
-563 IGLLRVKRFSRRA
+563 IGLLRVKRFSRKG

>member
-1 LGFSGCNGFD
+1 
-11 FEEKMNQLSS
+11 MNQLLS
-21 HRLFPLAALLLGVL
+21 HRLLPLAALLLGIL
-35 VLVGLAQTVRFR
+35 VLVGLALTVRFR

-61 TLKLLEGIDRPLHVD
+61 TLQLLEGIDRPVHVD

-81 EDLPGGMRRLQKSIE
+81 EQLPGGMRRLQKSIE
-96 ETVRTFNAYSAEP
+96 ETVRTFNAYSAEN

-122 SLKENFIYTL
+122 SLKEEFIYTL

-137 RPTNLFVNQA
+137 RPTNLFVNKA

-191 LEFELAQAIQKLLYP
+191 LEFEIAQAIQKLLYP
-206 QKSALAMIIG
+206 QKTALAMIIG

-231 LTGRYE
+231 LNGRYE
-237 VFKVPLEQA
+237 LFKVPMDQA

-264 STYSERELFL
+264 STFSDRELFL
-274 LDQYVMRGGNLIVAS
+274 LDQYVMGGGNLVVAA
-289 EGAGFDLRQLTGA
+289 EGASLDLSQLAGE

-332 DFGVLPVL
+332 NFGVIPVM

-362 RMYPHPITKG
+362 RMYSHPITKG
-372 LDQVSFRYSS
+372 LDQVNFRYSS

-388 ADGVRKTPLLF
+388 ADGVKKTPLLF
-399 SSERSRIVPLPHLI
+399 SSDRSRILPLPHLVSL
-413 TLGVFQEPPLESEFE
+413 TAFQEPPLESEFS
-428 LQYLPL
+428 LQNLPL

-454 FATSQLKNSGNGK
+454 FAGITVKNSGKGK
-467 VIVVGDASLFQSQL
+467 VLVLGDASVFQSQINL
-481 NPSNQEPLP
+481 SDQEPLP

-496 AQATF
+496 AQTTY
-501 ANKQFLENM
+501 ANKQFLENIL
-510 VQYLTDPTGIIATR
+510 QYLTDPEGIIATR

-533 DKVKVAEEKSMWQ
+533 NKVKVAKEKQKWQ
-546 LINVGAPVL
+546 LINLGIPVL
-555 FLVLMGGV
+555 FLGLMGGL
-563 IGLLRVKRFSRRA
+563 IGLLRVKRFSRKG

>member
-1 LGFSGCNGFD
+1 
-11 FEEKMNQLSS
+11 MNQLIS
-21 HRLFPLAALLLGVL
+21 HRLFPLAALLLGIL
-35 VLVGLAQTVRFR
+35 VLVGLAQTIRFR

-81 EDLPGGMRRLQKSIE
+81 EQLPGGMRRLQKSIE
-96 ETVRTFNAYSAEP
+96 ETVRTFNAYSAEN

-122 SLKENFIYTL
+122 SLKEEFIYTL

-206 QKSALAMIIG
+206 EKTALAMIIG

-237 VFKVPLEQA
+237 LFKVPLEQA

-256 AVFILGPD
+256 AIFILGPD
-264 STYSERELFL
+264 TTYSERELFL
-274 LDQYVMRGGNLIVAS
+274 LDQYVMGGGNLIVAA
-289 EGAGFDLRQLTGA
+289 EGVSMDLGQLAGE

-332 DFGVLPVL
+332 NFGVIPVM

-348 QLVPLPWPYYFQAG
+348 QLVPLPWPYHFQAG

-372 LDQVSFRYSS
+372 LDQVNFRYAS

-388 ADGVRKTPLLF
+388 ADGVKKTPLLF
-399 SSERSRIVPLPHLI
+399 TSERSRIMPLPQLLSL
-413 TLGVFQEPPLESEFE
+413 TTFQEPPLESEFG

-454 FATSQLKNSGNGK
+454 FAGIQLKNSGNGK
-467 VIVVGDASLFQSQL
+467 VIVFGDASLFQSQL
-481 NPSNQEPLP
+481 NPANQEPLP

-496 AQATF
+496 AQTTY
-501 ANKQFLENM
+501 ANKQFLENL
-510 VQYLTDPTGIIATR
+510 VQYLTDPEGIIATR

-546 LINVGAPVL
+546 LINLGVPVL
-555 FLVLMGGV
+555 LLGLMGGL
-563 IGLLRVKRFSRRA
+563 IGLLRVKRFSRRG

>member
-1 LGFSGCNGFD
+1 
-11 FEEKMNQLSS
+11 MNQLLS
-21 HRLFPLAALLLGVL
+21 HRLFPLAALLFGIL
-35 VLVGLAQTVRFR
+35 VLIGLALTVRFR

-61 TLKLLEGIDRPLHVD
+61 TLQLLEGIDRPLHVD

-81 EDLPGGMRRLQKSIE
+81 EQLPGGMRRLQKSIE
-96 ETVRTFNAYSAEP
+96 ETVRTFNAYSAEN

-122 SLKENFIYTL
+122 SLKEEFIYTL

-137 RPTNLFVNQA
+137 RPTNLFVNKA

-191 LEFELAQAIQKLLYP
+191 LEFELSQAIQKLLYP
-206 QKSALAMIIG
+206 QKTALAMIIG

-231 LTGRYE
+231 LNGRYE
-237 VFKVPLEQA
+237 LFKVPMEQA

-264 STYSERELFL
+264 STFSDRELFL
-274 LDQYVMRGGNLIVAS
+274 LDQYVMGGGNLVVAS
-289 EGAGFDLRQLTGA
+289 EGVILDLSQLAGE

-332 DFGVLPVL
+332 NFGVIPVM

-348 QLVPLPWPYYFQAG
+348 QLVPLPWPYHFQAG

-372 LDQVSFRYSS
+372 LDQVSFRYAS

-388 ADGVRKTPLLF
+388 ADGVKKTPLLF
-399 SSERSRIVPLPHLI
+399 SSDRSRILPLPHLI
-413 TLGVFQEPPLESEFE
+413 SLTAFQEPPLESEFA
-428 LQYLPL
+428 LQNLPL

-454 FATSQLKNSGNGK
+454 FAGIAVKNSGKGK
-467 VIVVGDASLFQSQL
+467 VLVLGDASVFQSQINL
-481 NPSNQEPLP
+481 SDQEPLP

-496 AQATF
+496 AQTTY
-501 ANKQFLENM
+501 ANKQFLENIL
-510 VQYLTDPTGIIATR
+510 QYLTDPEGIIATR
-524 TKVLQIRPL
+524 TKVFQIRPL
-533 DKVKVAEEKSMWQ
+533 NKVKVAEEKQMWQ
-546 LINVGAPVL
+546 LINLGIPVL
-555 FLVLMGGV
+555 FLGLMGGL
-563 IGLLRVKRFSRRA
+563 IGLLRVKRFSRKG

>member
-1 LGFSGCNGFD
+1 
-11 FEEKMNQLSS
+11 MNQLLS
-21 HRLFPLAALLLGVL
+21 HRLFPLVALLLGIL
-35 VLVGLAQTVRFR
+35 VLAGLALTIRFR

-61 TLKLLEGIDRPLHVD
+61 TLQLLEGIDRPLHVD

-81 EDLPGGMRRLQKSIE
+81 EQLPGGMRRLQKSIE
-96 ETVRTFNAYSAEP
+96 ETVRTFNAYSAEN
-109 ITVSYFDPLEVTD
+109 ITVSYFDLLEVTD
-122 SLKENFIYTL
+122 SLKEEFIYTL

-137 RPTNLFVNQA
+137 RPTNLFVNKA

-191 LEFELAQAIQKLLYP
+191 LEFEIAQAIQKLLYP
-206 QKSALAMIIG
+206 QKTALAMIIG

-231 LTGRYE
+231 LNGRYE
-237 VFKVPLEQA
+237 LFKVPMEQA

-264 STYSERELFL
+264 STFSDRELFL
-274 LDQYVMRGGNLIVAS
+274 LDQYVMGGGNLVVAA
-289 EGAGFDLRQLTGA
+289 EGASLDLSQLAGE

-332 DFGVLPVL
+332 NFGVIPVM

-348 QLVPLPWPYYFQAG
+348 QLVPLPWPYHFQAG
-362 RMYPHPITKG
+362 RMYSHPITKG
-372 LDQVSFRYSS
+372 LDQVNFRYSS

-388 ADGVRKTPLLF
+388 ADGVKKTPLLF
-399 SSERSRIVPLPHLI
+399 SSDRSRILPLPHLI
-413 TLGVFQEPPLESEFE
+413 SLTAFQEPPLESEFA
-428 LQYLPL
+428 LQNLPL

-454 FATSQLKNSGNGK
+454 FAGITVKNSGKGK
-467 VIVVGDASLFQSQL
+467 VLVLGDASVFQSQINL
-481 NPSNQEPLP
+481 SDQEPLP
-490 LGEDPL
+490 LGEDPM
-496 AQATF
+496 AQTTY
-501 ANKQFLENM
+501 ANKQFLENIL
-510 VQYLTDPTGIIATR
+510 QYLTDPEGIIATR

-533 DKVKVAEEKSMWQ
+533 NKVKVAEEKQMWQ
-546 LINVGAPVL
+546 LINLGIPVL
-555 FLVLMGGV
+555 FLGLMGGL
-563 IGLLRVKRFSRRA
+563 IGLLRVKRFSRKG

>member
-1 LGFSGCNGFD
+1 
-11 FEEKMNQLSS
+11 MNQLLS
-21 HRLFPLAALLLGVL
+21 HRLFPLAALLLGIL
-35 VLVGLAQTVRFR
+35 VLVGLALTVRFR

-61 TLKLLEGIDRPLHVD
+61 TLQLLEGIDRPLHVD

-81 EDLPGGMRRLQKSIE
+81 EQLPGGMRRLQKSIE
-96 ETVRTFNAYSAEP
+96 ETVRTFNAYSAEN

-122 SLKENFIYTL
+122 SLKEEFIYTL

-137 RPTNLFVNQA
+137 RPTNLFVNKA

-169 ALILKGER
+169 ALILKGEQ

-231 LTGRYE
+231 LNGRYE
-237 VFKVPLEQA
+237 LFKVPLEQA

-274 LDQYVMRGGNLIVAS
+274 LDQYVMGGGNLIVAA
-289 EGAGFDLRQLTGA
+289 EGTSLDLRQLAGD

-332 DFGVLPVL
+332 NFGVIPVM

-348 QLVPLPWPYYFQAG
+348 QLVPLPWPYHFQAG
-362 RMYPHPITKG
+362 RMYSHPITKG
-372 LDQVSFRYSS
+372 LDQVNFRYSS

-388 ADGVRKTPLLF
+388 ADGVKKTPLLF
-399 SSERSRIVPLPHLI
+399 SSDRSRILPLPHLVSL
-413 TLGVFQEPPLESEFE
+413 TAFQEPPLESEFA
-428 LQYLPL
+428 LQNLPL

-454 FATSQLKNSGNGK
+454 FAGGSVKNSGKGK
-467 VIVVGDASLFQSQL
+467 VLVLGDASVFQSQINL
-481 NPSNQEPLP
+481 SDQEPLP

-496 AQATF
+496 AQTTY
-501 ANKQFLENM
+501 ANKQFLENIL
-510 VQYLTDPTGIIATR
+510 QYLTDPEGIIATR

-533 DKVKVAEEKSMWQ
+533 NKVKVAEEKQMWQ
-546 LINVGAPVL
+546 LINLGIPVL
-555 FLVLMGGV
+555 FLGLMGGL
-563 IGLLRVKRFSRRA
+563 IGLLRVKRFSRKG

>member
-1 LGFSGCNGFD
+1 
-11 FEEKMNQLSS
+11 
-21 HRLFPLAALLLGVL
+21 
-35 VLVGLAQTVRFR
+35 
-47 IDLTEEKRYSLHPS
+47 
-61 TLKLLEGIDRPLHVD
+61 
-76 ILLTG
+76 
-81 EDLPGGMRRLQKSIE
+81 
-96 ETVRTFNAYSAEP
+96 
-109 ITVSYFDPLEVTD
+109 
-122 SLKENFIYTL
+122 
-132 ADYGI
+132 
-137 RPTNLFVNQA
+137 
-147 TGQQEQL
+147 
-154 IFPGILVSDDTYETG
+154 
-169 ALILKGER
+169 
-177 GMSAEQTLNASIEN
+177 MSAEQTLNASIEN

-237 VFKVPLEQA
+237 VFKVPFEQA

-289 EGAGFDLRQLTGA
+289 EGAGFDLRQLAGA

-332 DFGVLPVL
+332 DFGVLPVM

-413 TLGVFQEPPLESEFE
+413 TLGAFQEPPLESEFE

-510 VQYLTDPTGIIATR
+510 VQYLTDPEGIIATR

-533 DKVKVAEEKSMWQ
+533 DKVKVADEKSMWQ
-546 LINVGAPVL
+546 LINVGVPVL

>member
-237 VFKVPLEQA
+237 VFKVPMEQA

-289 EGAGFDLRQLTGA
+289 EGAGFDLRQLAGA

-332 DFGVLPVL
+332 DFGVLPVM

>member
-1 LGFSGCNGFD
+1 MKQFLSYRLLPLGI
-11 FEEKMNQLSS
+11 
-21 HRLFPLAALLLGVL
+21 LLLGIL
-35 VLVGLAQTVRFR
+35 VLFGLGQVLRFR

-81 EDLPGGMRRLQKSIE
+81 EQLPGGMRRLQKSIE
-96 ETVRTFNAYSAEP
+96 ETVRTFNAYSAEN

-122 SLKENFIYTL
+122 SLKEEFIYTL

-154 IFPGILVSDDTYETG
+154 IFPGILVSDETYETG

-206 QKSALAMIIG
+206 EKTALAMIIG

-237 VFKVPLEQA
+237 LYKVPLDQA

-256 AVFILGPD
+256 SIFILGPD
-264 STYSERELFL
+264 TTYSERELFL
-274 LDQYVMRGGNLIVAS
+274 LDQYVMGGGNLIVAA
-289 EGAGFDLRQLTGA
+289 EGVSMDLGQLAGE

-332 DFGVLPVL
+332 DFGVIPVM

-348 QLVPLPWPYYFQAG
+348 QLVPLPWPYHFQAG

-372 LDQVSFRYSS
+372 LDQVNFRYAS

-388 ADGVRKTPLLF
+388 ADGVKKTPLLF
-399 SSERSRIVPLPHLI
+399 TSERSRIMPLPQLLSL
-413 TLGVFQEPPLESEFE
+413 TTFQEPPLESEFG
-428 LQYLPL
+428 LQYLPM

-454 FATSQLKNSGNGK
+454 FAGIQLKNSGNGK
-467 VIVVGDASLFQSQL
+467 VIVFGDASLFQSQL
-481 NPSNQEPLP
+481 NPANQEPLP

-496 AQATF
+496 AQATY
-501 ANKQFLENM
+501 ANKQFLENL
-510 VQYLTDPTGIIATR
+510 VQYLTDPEGIIATR

-546 LINVGAPVL
+546 LINLGIPVL
-555 FLVLMGGV
+555 FLGLMGGL
-563 IGLLRVKRFSRRA
+563 IGLLRVKRFSRRG